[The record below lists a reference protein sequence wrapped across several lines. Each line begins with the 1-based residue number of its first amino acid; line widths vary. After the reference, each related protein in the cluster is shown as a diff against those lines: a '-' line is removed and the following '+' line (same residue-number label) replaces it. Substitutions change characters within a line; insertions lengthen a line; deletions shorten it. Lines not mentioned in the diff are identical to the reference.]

1 MNAYDLTVPVFAR
14 LLGNLETLLD
24 KAAAHAEAKKFDP
37 AVLVQARLAPD
48 MFPLVK
54 QVQIAADFAKGGV
67 ARLTGAEPPKW
78 EDTESSFAE
87 LKARIGRT
95 REFVEAHTP
104 ERFVGA
110 LERQVEIKLGG
121 QPVALSGLNYLNRVV
136 LPNFYFHLVTAYDI
150 LRHNG
155 VDIGKRD
162 YLGPLP

>member
-78 EDTESSFAE
+78 EDTESSIAE
-87 LKARIGRT
+87 LKARIART

-121 QPVALSGLNYLNRVV
+121 QPVALSGLDYLNRVV